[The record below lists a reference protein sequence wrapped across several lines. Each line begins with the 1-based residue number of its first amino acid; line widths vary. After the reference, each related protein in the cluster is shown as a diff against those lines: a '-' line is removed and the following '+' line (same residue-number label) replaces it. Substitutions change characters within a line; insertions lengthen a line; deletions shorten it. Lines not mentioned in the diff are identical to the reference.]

1 MVVLIRINAETYKPR
16 CGVPQCH
23 DVADET
29 PRRRRPT
36 QADVARLAAV
46 SQPLVSYVLSG
57 DPNAPVAPE
66 TRARVMAAIAELGYV
81 PSHAARSLRSQRAL
95 AIGAIIPDITNPFY
109 PAFARGIQNV
119 AEREGYDLIAYNSDG
134 LLERERKFMQSA
146 LAGRVDG
153 VILSP
158 FQITMDELADVSDMD
173 IPVVALTS
181 RSPIA
186 GRAPVDTVHVD
197 SIRAARQAVEHLIA
211 RGHVRIGMIA
221 GEIGTPPREDR
232 VLGYLQAL
240 EAHGLLADEM
250 LVRGADFNED
260 GGYRAAHDLLRLCPR
275 PTAIFAANDL
285 MAMGAMAAL
294 HELGLRV
301 PQDVGIVGFDD
312 IPAARLLAPPL
323 TTVAQYPDRLGER
336 TAELLLERL
345 RGDGPPYSREILMPA
360 ELVVRESA

>member
-1 MVVLIRINAETYKPR
+1 MS
-16 CGVPQCH
+16 
-23 DVADET
+23 DET
-29 PRRRRPT
+29 HKRRRPT

-57 DPNAPVAPE
+57 DPNAPVAAE
-66 TRARVMAAIAELGYV
+66 TRARVLAAISELGYV
-81 PSHAARSLRSQRAL
+81 PSHAARSLRSQKAL
-95 AIGAIIPDITNPFY
+95 TIGAIIPDITNPFY

-119 AEREGYDLIAYNSDG
+119 AESQGYDLIAYNSDG
-134 LLERERKFMQSA
+134 LLERERKFMESA

-158 FQITMDELADVSDMD
+158 FQISMDELADVAEKN

-181 RSPIA
+181 RKPVG
-186 GRAPVDTVHVD
+186 GRAPVDTVHVN
-197 SIRAARQAVEHLIA
+197 SVAAARQAVEHLIQ
-211 RGHVRIGMIA
+211 RGHQRIGMIA
-221 GEIGTPPREDR
+221 GEAGTPPREDR

-240 EAHGLLADEM
+240 EAAGMRADEM
-250 LVRGADFNED
+250 LVRGADFNEE
-260 GGYRAAHDLLRLCPR
+260 GGYRAALDLLQISPR

-285 MAMGAMAAL
+285 MAMGAMGAL
-294 HELGLRV
+294 FEAGLRI
-301 PQDVGIVGFDD
+301 PQDMAIVGFDD

-345 RGDGPPYSREILMPA
+345 RGEGPPHSREIMMLA

>member
-1 MVVLIRINAETYKPR
+1 MT
-16 CGVPQCH
+16 
-23 DVADET
+23 DES

-119 AEREGYDLIAYNSDG
+119 AESEGYDLIAYNSDG
-134 LLERERKFMQSA
+134 LLDRERKFMQSA

-158 FQITMDELADVSDMD
+158 FQITMDELADVAEMN

-181 RSPIA
+181 RRPAA

-197 SIRAARQAVEHLIA
+197 SVGAARQAVEHLVA
-211 RGHVRIGMIA
+211 RGHRRIGMIA
-221 GEIGTPPREDR
+221 GEAGTPPREDR
-232 VLGYLQAL
+232 VLGYLQAI
-240 EAHGLLADEM
+240 EACGLQADEM

-260 GGYRAAHDLLRLCPR
+260 GGYRAAHELLRLSPR

-294 HELGLRV
+294 HESGLRV
-301 PQDVGIVGFDD
+301 PNDVAIVGFDD

-336 TAELLLERL
+336 TAELLLDRL
-345 RGDGPPYSREILMPA
+345 RGDGPPGSRVVVMPA
-360 ELVVRESA
+360 ELMVRDSA

>member
-1 MVVLIRINAETYKPR
+1 M
-16 CGVPQCH
+16 
-23 DVADET
+23 
-29 PRRRRPT
+29 
-36 QADVARLAAV
+36 ARLAAV

-66 TRARVMAAIAELGYV
+66 TRARVMAAIEELGYV

-158 FQITMDELADVSDMD
+158 FKIAMNELADIAEMN

-181 RSPIA
+181 RRPVD
-186 GRAPVDTVHVD
+186 GRPPVDTVHVD
-197 SIRAARQAVEHLIA
+197 CVASARRAVEHLIA
-211 RGHVRIGMIA
+211 RGHRRIGMIA
-221 GEIGTPPREDR
+221 GEAGTPPREDR
-232 VLGYLQAL
+232 VLGYRQAL
-240 EAHGLLADEM
+240 EAAGMRADDM
-250 LVRGADFNED
+250 LVRGADFNEE
-260 GGYRAAHDLLRLCPR
+260 GGYVAAGELLRLSPR

-294 HELGLRV
+294 FEAGLRI
-301 PQDVGIVGFDD
+301 PHDMAIVGFDD

-323 TTVAQYPDRLGER
+323 TTVAQYPDRLGTR

-345 RGDGPPYSREILMPA
+345 RGEGPPCSRIIVMPA
-360 ELVVRESA
+360 DLVVRESA

>member
-1 MVVLIRINAETYKPR
+1 M
-16 CGVPQCH
+16 
-23 DVADET
+23 DET
-29 PRRRRPT
+29 LRRRRPT

-66 TRARVMAAIAELGYV
+66 TRARVLAAIAELGYV
-81 PSHAARSLRSQRAL
+81 PSHAARSLRSQRSL

-119 AEREGYDLIAYNSDG
+119 AERDGYDLIAYNSDG
-134 LLERERKFMQSA
+134 LLDREHKFMQSA

-158 FQITMDELADVSDMD
+158 FQITMSELADIAEMN

-181 RSPIA
+181 RKPID

-197 SIRAARQAVEHLIA
+197 SVGAARKAVEHLIE
-211 RGHVRIGMIA
+211 RGHERIGMIA
-221 GEIGTPPREDR
+221 GEAGTPPREDR

-240 EAHGLLADEM
+240 EAASMRTDEM

-260 GGYRAAHDLLRLCPR
+260 GGYRAAQELLRISPR

-294 HELGLRV
+294 FEHGLRI
-301 PQDVGIVGFDD
+301 PQDMAIVGFDD

-323 TTVAQYPDRLGER
+323 TTVAQYPDRLGAR

-345 RGDGPPYSREILMPA
+345 RGEGPPYSREFMMPA
-360 ELVVRESA
+360 DLVVRESA

>member
-1 MVVLIRINAETYKPR
+1 VT
-16 CGVPQCH
+16 
-23 DVADET
+23 DET
-29 PRRRRPT
+29 PRRKRPT

-66 TRARVMAAIAELGYV
+66 TRARVLAAIEELGYV

-119 AEREGYDLIAYNSDG
+119 AESEGYDLIAYNSDG

-158 FQITMDELADVSDMD
+158 FQISMDELADVAEMD

-181 RSPIA
+181 RAPVE

-197 SIRAARQAVEHLIA
+197 SVAAAREAVEHLIA
-211 RGHVRIGMIA
+211 KGHRRIGMIA
-221 GEIGTPPREDR
+221 GEAGTPPREDR
-232 VLGYLQAL
+232 VLGYRHAL
-240 EAHGLLADEM
+240 EVHGLLTDEM
-250 LVRGADFNED
+250 L
-260 GGYRAAHDLLRLCPR
+260 RLDPR

-294 HELGLRV
+294 HELGMRV
-301 PQDVGIVGFDD
+301 PQDMAIVGFDD
-312 IPAARLLAPPL
+312 IPAASMLAPPL
-323 TTVAQYPDRLGER
+323 TTVAQYPDRLGAR

-345 RGDGPPYSREILMPA
+345 RGEGPPTSRVVVMPA
-360 ELVVRESA
+360 DLVVRESA

>member
-1 MVVLIRINAETYKPR
+1 
-16 CGVPQCH
+16 
-23 DVADET
+23 
-29 PRRRRPT
+29 
-36 QADVARLAAV
+36 
-46 SQPLVSYVLSG
+46 
-57 DPNAPVAPE
+57 
-66 TRARVMAAIAELGYV
+66 MAAIAELGYV

-109 PAFARGIQNV
+109 PAFARGIQNFV
-119 AEREGYDLIAYNSDG
+119 ESEGYDLIAYNSDG

-158 FQITMDELADVSDMD
+158 FQITMDELADIAEMH

-181 RSPIA
+181 RKPVD
-186 GRAPVDTVHVD
+186 GRRPVDTVHVD
-197 SIRAARQAVEHLIA
+197 CVDLARQAVEHLIA
-211 RGHVRIGMIA
+211 RGHRRIGMIA
-221 GEIGTPPREDR
+221 GEAGTPPREDR

-240 EAHGLLADEM
+240 EAWGMRTDSM

-260 GGYRAAHDLLRLCPR
+260 GGYVATGELLRLSPP

-294 HELGLRV
+294 HEAGLQV
-301 PQDVGIVGFDD
+301 PRDVAIVGFDD

-323 TTVAQYPDRLGER
+323 TTVAQYPDRLGAR

-345 RGDGPPYSREILMPA
+345 RGEGPPYSREIVMPA
-360 ELVVRESA
+360 DLVVRKSA

>member
-1 MVVLIRINAETYKPR
+1 M
-16 CGVPQCH
+16 
-23 DVADET
+23 DDM

-57 DPNAPVAPE
+57 DPGAPVAPE
-66 TRARVMAAIAELGYV
+66 TRARVEAAIAQLGYV
-81 PSHAARSLRSQRAL
+81 PSHAARSLRSSRAL

-119 AEREGYDLIAYNSDG
+119 AEREGFDLIAYNSDG

-153 VILSP
+153 VILTP
-158 FQITMDELADVSDMD
+158 FQISMDELADIAEMN

-181 RSPIA
+181 RTPA
-186 GRAPVDTVHVD
+186 AHRAPVDTVHVD
-197 SIRAARQAVEHLIA
+197 SVGAARSAVEHLIA
-211 RGHVRIGMIA
+211 RGHSRIGMIA
-221 GEIGTPPREDR
+221 GEAGTPPREDR
-232 VLGYLQAL
+232 VLGYFQAL
-240 EAHGLLADEM
+240 EVHGMRADQM
-250 LVRGADFNED
+250 LVRGADFNEE
-260 GGYRAAHDLLRLCPR
+260 GGYRAAHELLRLSPR

-294 HELGLRV
+294 HEHNFRV
-301 PQDVGIVGFDD
+301 PQDIAIAGFDD

-323 TTVAQYPDRLGER
+323 TTVAQHPDRLGVR

-345 RGDGPPYSREILMPA
+345 RGEGPPTSREILMPA

>member
-1 MVVLIRINAETYKPR
+1 MT
-16 CGVPQCH
+16 
-23 DVADET
+23 DET
-29 PRRRRPT
+29 PRRKRPT

-66 TRARVMAAIAELGYV
+66 TRARVLAAIEELGYV

-119 AEREGYDLIAYNSDG
+119 AESEGYDLIAYNSDG

-158 FQITMDELADVSDMD
+158 FQISMDELADVAEMD

-181 RSPIA
+181 RAPVE

-197 SIRAARQAVEHLIA
+197 SVAAAREAVEHLIA
-211 RGHVRIGMIA
+211 KGHRRIGMIA
-221 GEIGTPPREDR
+221 GEAGTPPREDR
-232 VLGYLQAL
+232 VLGYRHAL
-240 EAHGLLADEM
+240 EAHGLLTDEM
-250 LVRGADFNED
+250 LVRGADFNEE
-260 GGYRAAHDLLRLCPR
+260 GGYRAAQELLRLDPR

-294 HELGLRV
+294 HELGMRV
-301 PQDVGIVGFDD
+301 PQDMAIVGFDD
-312 IPAARLLAPPL
+312 IPAASMLAPPL
-323 TTVAQYPDRLGER
+323 TTVAQYPDRLGAR

-345 RGDGPPYSREILMPA
+345 RGEGPPTSRVVVMPA
-360 ELVVRESA
+360 DLVVRESA

>member
-1 MVVLIRINAETYKPR
+1 M
-16 CGVPQCH
+16 
-23 DVADET
+23 
-29 PRRRRPT
+29 
-36 QADVARLAAV
+36 ARLAAV

-66 TRARVMAAIAELGYV
+66 TRARVLAAIEELGYV
-81 PSHAARSLRSQRAL
+81 PSHAARSLRSQRSL

-119 AEREGYDLIAYNSDG
+119 AERAGYDLIAYNSDG
-134 LLERERKFMQSA
+134 LLERERKFIQSA

-153 VILSP
+153 IILSP
-158 FQITMDELADVSDMD
+158 FQVTMDELADVSEMN
-173 IPVVALTS
+173 IRVVALTS
-181 RSPIA
+181 RRPVD

-197 SIRAARQAVEHLIA
+197 SVAAAREAVEHLIA
-211 RGHVRIGMIA
+211 RGHRRIGMIA
-221 GEIGTPPREDR
+221 GEAGTPPREDR
-232 VLGYLQAL
+232 VLGYQKAL
-240 EAHGLLADEM
+240 EAHGLRTEEM

-260 GGYRAAHDLLRLCPR
+260 GGYRAAQDLLRLDPP

-294 HELGLRV
+294 HESGLRV
-301 PQDVGIVGFDD
+301 PQDMAIAGFDD

-323 TTVAQYPDRLGER
+323 TTVAQFPDQLGAR

-345 RGDGPPYSREILMPA
+345 RGEGPPSSRMIVMPA

>member
-1 MVVLIRINAETYKPR
+1 LP
-16 CGVPQCH
+16 
-23 DVADET
+23 
-29 PRRRRPT
+29 
-36 QADVARLAAV
+36 AV

-57 DPNAPVAPE
+57 DPNAPVGAE

-119 AEREGYDLIAYNSDG
+119 AEAEGYDLIAYNSDG
-134 LLERERKFMQSA
+134 MLERELKFMQSA

-158 FQITMDELADVSDMD
+158 FQITMDELADVAGMN

-181 RSPIA
+181 RRPIE
-186 GRAPVDTVHVD
+186 GRPPVDTVHVD
-197 SIRAARQAVEHLIA
+197 CVTSARHAVEHLIT
-211 RGHVRIGMIA
+211 RGHRRIGMIA
-221 GEIGTPPREDR
+221 GQAGTPAREDR

-240 EAHGLLADEM
+240 EAAGMRADEM
-250 LVRGADFNED
+250 LVRGADFNEE
-260 GGYRAAHDLLRLCPR
+260 GGYRAAQDLLRLSLR

-294 HELGLRV
+294 FEVGLRI
-301 PQDVGIVGFDD
+301 PHDMAIVGFDD

-323 TTVAQYPDRLGER
+323 TTVAQYPDRLGAR

-345 RGDGPPYSREILMPA
+345 RGEGPPSSRVIVMPA